1 MFSNRQSATIK
12 SRGFT
17 PGLEPSNTIT
27 PFHFLLRVFFF
38 STKIPYRLWEIVF
51 PPSLLKEKHTHE
63 RTFHGRRP
71 DAFLDAGAV
80 RLPGGRGGVGRGG
93 WAMFVGSD
101 CLLSPRAGRSTSRIH
116 LVGRFLSW
124 VSADLELDDYLRFS
138 FLAVSVLIHPEEG
151 EHRC

>member
-93 WAMFVGSD
+93 WLAMFVGSD

-116 LVGRFLSW
+116 LVGRFLSG
-124 VSADLELDDYLRFS
+124 
-138 FLAVSVLIHPEEG
+138 I
-151 EHRC
+151 